1 MNHLEAWG
9 YDPGHADAFASIP
22 VDGAVP
28 GRVIEEQRDAYRVQV
43 ADGVVRAQASGRM
56 RHDALG
62 RDELPAVGDWV
73 ALTRPSGSEQGVIH
87 AVLPRR
93 TALVRKEA
101 GTTTTAQVV
110 AANVD
115 HVLLLTSLNSDLEP
129 RRIER
134 YLAAIWES
142 GATPALVLTKADLCG
157 DVDAPVRAL
166 GDVAL
171 GVEVHAVSALQG
183 DGLDAL
189 GRYLQPGL
197 TIALVGSSGVGKST
211 LVNALAGETVQHVD
225 VIRAR
230 DERGQH
236 TTTARRIVRL
246 PSGAL
251 WVDTPGMREFGLWGS
266 GEGVGE
272 VFDDVERLAAGC
284 RFGDCGHAG
293 EPGCAVQAAI
303 DDGRLDPERLDAW
316 AKLQRELAFIHRKQD
331 QRAQLAE
338 RRKNRRFAR
347 QVRSAMKDKRRRQGL
362 DR

>member
-9 YDPGHADAFASIP
+9 YDPGHADAFASIL
-22 VDGAVP
+22 VDGVVP
-28 GRVIEEQRDAYRVQV
+28 GRVIEEQRDGYRVLTE
-43 ADGVVRAQASGRM
+43 DGERRAQASGRL
-56 RHDALG
+56 RHEAHT
-62 RDELPAVGDWV
+62 REALPAVGDWIAV
-73 ALTRPSGSEQGVIH
+73 TLPTAPESGVIH

-93 TALVRKEA
+93 TALLRKEA

-142 GATPALVLTKADLCG
+142 GAEPALVLTKADLCPDAG
-157 DVDAPVRAL
+157 DPVRSL

-171 GVEVHAVSALQG
+171 GVAVHVVSALEG
-183 DGLDAL
+183 VGLDAFE
-189 GRYLQPGL
+189 RYLMPGT

-211 LVNALAGETVQHVD
+211 LVNALAGQTVQHVD
-225 VIRAR
+225 AIRAR

-251 WVDTPGMREFGLWGS
+251 WVDTPGMREFGLWDA
-266 GEGVGE
+266 GEGLSA
-272 VFDDVERLAAGC
+272 VFEDIEELAASC
-284 RFGDCGHAG
+284 RFGDCAHAR
-293 EPGCAVQAAI
+293 EPGCAVAAAI
-303 DDGRLDPERLDAW
+303 DAGTLDAGRLAAW
-316 AKLQRELAFIHRKQD
+316 AKLQRELAFIRRKQD
-331 QRAQLAE
+331 QRARAE
-338 RRKNRRFAR
+338 FHRKNKRFSKM
-347 QVRSAMKDKRRRQGL
+347 VRASTQAMKKRKGL

>member
-9 YDPGHADAFASIP
+9 YDPGHADAFAASTP

-28 GRVIEEQRDAYRVQV
+28 GRVIEEQRDGYRITTGDAVC
-43 ADGVVRAQASGRM
+43 RAQASGRM

-73 ALTRPSGSEQGVIH
+73 SLTQPTGSDVGVIH

-142 GATPALVLTKADLCG
+142 GATPALVLTKADLCD

-171 GVEVHAVSALQG
+171 GVDVHAVSALCG
-183 DGLDAL
+183 DGLAAL
-189 GRYLQPGL
+189 EHYLQPGL

-211 LVNALAGETVQHVD
+211 LVNALAGDTVQHVD

-236 TTTARRIVRL
+236 TTTARRIVQL

-266 GEGVGE
+266 GEGLGE
-272 VFDDVERLAAGC
+272 VFDDVEQLAAMC

-293 EPGCAVQAAI
+293 EPGCAVAAAI
-303 DDGRLDPERLDAW
+303 DDGVLDAERLDAW

-331 QRAQLAE
+331 QRAQIAE
-338 RRKNRRFAR
+338 RRKNRRFSKM
-347 QVRSAMKDKRRRQGL
+347 VRSHIQARKRERGA
-362 DR
+362 

>member
-1 MNHLEAWG
+1 LNHLEAWG
-9 YDPGHADAFASIP
+9 YDPGHADAFASLAH
-22 VDGAVP
+22 DGTVP
-28 GRVIEEQRDAYRVQV
+28 ARVIEEQRDGYRVLTEH
-43 ADGVVRAQASGRM
+43 GEGRAQITGRL
-56 RHDALG
+56 RHEAQE
-62 RDELPAVGDWV
+62 REALPAVGDWV
-73 ALTRPSGSEQGVIH
+73 ALTLSPGAEQGVIH

-93 TALVRKEA
+93 TALLRKEA

-142 GATPALVLTKADLCG
+142 GAIPSLVLTKSDLC
-157 DVDAPVRAL
+157 DDATDSIRAL
-166 GDVAL
+166 GDIAL
-171 GVEVHAVSALQG
+171 GVDVHAVSALKG
-183 DGLDAL
+183 DGLDVLA
-189 GRYLQPGL
+189 GYLQPGL

-211 LVNALAGETVQHVD
+211 LVNALAGGEVQHVD

-251 WVDTPGMREFGLWGS
+251 WVDTPGMREFGLWS
-266 GEGVGE
+266 AGEGLDE
-272 VFDDVERLAAGC
+272 VFDDVAQLAAAC

-293 EPGCAVQAAI
+293 EPGCAVGAAI
-303 DDGRLDPERLDAW
+303 EAGQLDPERFASW
-316 AKLQRELAFIHRKQD
+316 VKLQRELAFIERKQS
-331 QRAQLAE
+331 QRARLAQRQGE
-338 RRKNRRFAR
+338 RRFSKM
-347 QVRSAMKDKRRRQGL
+347 VRATMKDTRRRKGL